1 MNASPIRIMRGF
13 ATVGGWTMASRILG
27 FVRDVMIAALLGSG
41 PVAEAFF
48 VAFRLPNMFRRFFA
62 EGAFNMAFI
71 PLFSKRLEAEGAEA
85 AKRFADEALSALLT
99 ALILLTLL
107 AQLAMPWFVW
117 ALASG
122 FEAGEERTELAIAFS
137 RVCFPYIIFISLA
150 ALFSGILNAFGKFA
164 AAAAAPVLLNVVLI
178 SGMAL
183 STATGWATGWT
194 LVWAVFVGGICQ
206 MLLVMQA
213 VRRLGLSLSL
223 RWPRLTPGVRRLI
236 ALGIPA
242 ALAGGVMQI
251 NLLVGTQIAS
261 WTEGAIGWLWY
272 ADRVYQLP
280 LGLVGVAIGIV
291 LLPDLSRRVQ
301 AGDLHGAAGSMNRA
315 AEFALALT
323 LPATVA
329 LIAVPELITA
339 TLFQRGAFDAADS
352 ANTATAL
359 WIYALGL
366 PAFVLQRVLQPA
378 FMAREDMKTPLKYA
392 VISMIVN
399 VALALALL
407 PAIGWVGTAVGT
419 TAAGWA
425 MLVMLWRGGRKLS
438 DTIRIDDR
446 LRYRAGRMLA
456 ASLLMGAAVLATD
469 MALASN
475 TAWPDWARLCL
486 IVPLG
491 AVCYTVCASLLGAF
505 QPRELKAAFKKGA

>member
-1 MNASPIRIMRGF
+1 MTARPIRILRGF

-27 FVRDVMIAALLGSG
+27 FVRDVMIAALLGAG

-62 EGAFNMAFI
+62 EGAFNMSFV
-71 PLFSKRLEAEGAEA
+71 PLFSKRLEGEGESA
-85 AKRFADEALSALLT
+85 AKQFAEEALSVLLT

-122 FEAGEERTELAIAFS
+122 FEAGSERTELAIAFS

-150 ALFSGILNAFGKFA
+150 ALFSGVLNAFGRFA
-164 AAAAAPVLLNVVLI
+164 AAAAAPVLLNVVLV
-178 SGMAL
+178 GAMAL
-183 STATGWATGWT
+183 ATHLGWDAGWT
-194 LVWAVFVGGICQ
+194 LAWAVFIGGICQ
-206 MLLVMQA
+206 VLLVMQA
-213 VRRLGLSLSL
+213 VRRLGIGLSL
-223 RWPRLTPGVRRLI
+223 RLPRLTPGVRRLI

-242 ALAGGVMQI
+242 ALTGGVMQI

-261 WTEGAIGWLWY
+261 WTEGAISWLWY

-301 AGDLHGAAGSMNRA
+301 AGDLAGAARSMNRS

-323 LPATVA
+323 FPATVA
-329 LIAVPELITA
+329 LVAIPGLITSA
-339 TLFQRGAFDAADS
+339 LFERGAFDAADS
-352 ANTATAL
+352 AMTATAL
-359 WIYALGL
+359 LIYALGL

-378 FMAREDMKTPLKYA
+378 FMAREDMKTPLRYA
-392 VISMIVN
+392 VISMVVN
-399 VALALALL
+399 VAVALMLL
-407 PAIGWVGTAVGT
+407 PVIGWLGTAVGT
-419 TAAGWA
+419 TLAGWA
-425 MLVMLWRGGRKLS
+425 MVALLWRGARRLS
-438 DTIRIDDR
+438 DTIRPDDR
-446 LRYRAGRMLA
+446 LRHRTARMLIAALVMGGVILVADRMLA
-456 ASLLMGAAVLATD
+456 ASPSWLA
-469 MALASN
+469 
-475 TAWPDWARLCL
+475 LCL

-491 AVCYTVCASLLGAF
+491 GLCYTVCASLLGAF
-505 QPRELKAAFKKGA
+505 QPGELRSAFKRGN